1 MTKNYPRRDV
11 PLPSTSESK
20 CWGSDVIADA
30 IRDVG
35 IRYLFVNPGASFR
48 GLHDSLVNHLGNE
61 QPQMLLVLHEEHGV
75 AMAHGYAKV
84 TEELCGAIV
93 HSNVGLMHASMAIF
107 NAWADRTP
115 VLVLGATGPVD
126 AAKRRPWIDWIH
138 TAQDQGALVRHF
150 VKWDAQP
157 ASPRAAQ
164 EAICRAMIMSNT
176 APRGPTYVC
185 FDAALQE
192 AQLVDPP
199 PRLDPAKYPLP
210 SGCQPLAQDVQQVL
224 AWVQA
229 AQRPV
234 VLIGRASR
242 KPADWKRRVRL
253 IEAWGALVLTD
264 LKLGAAFPTSHSAHA
279 APPGFFLSPQ
289 GADALNQADLIVSLD
304 WVDLAGTLSQAF
316 SESAC
321 RARVVHVSV
330 DQYVHNGWSMDHQ
343 ALPQTDLSILCDP
356 DSFVQA
362 VLDSPEFSS
371 LTHHASNFGERP
383 YQRSPSPQSN
393 TISIA
398 QLAAAV
404 EAATDGLET
413 CLIRLPLGWSG
424 DLCDFDHPLDYL
436 GYDGGGG
443 IGSGPGMVV
452 GAALGL
458 KDTGRLPVAIIGD
471 GDYLMGLSALWTAA
485 NARIPMLVIIA
496 NNQSFFN
503 DELHQERVAR
513 DRSRP
518 VENRWIGQRIAD
530 PTPDL
535 AGLARAQGLIGFGP
549 VTEPTEVIDVLRK
562 AVECVRGGG
571 SVVVDVHVT
580 PGYSPAMSSG
590 MTRSHDD

>member
-1 MTKNYPRRDV
+1 MTNDYPRRDV
-11 PLPSTSESK
+11 PVSSPEK
-20 CWGSDVIADA
+20 NGYWGSDVIAET
-30 IRDVG
+30 IRDAG
-35 IRYLFVNPGASFR
+35 IQYLFVNPGASFR

-84 TEELCGAIV
+84 SGSLSGAIV

-107 NAWADRTP
+107 NAWADRIP

-157 ASPRAAQ
+157 ASAKAAQ
-164 EAICRAMIMSNT
+164 EAIFRAVMMSNT
-176 APRGPTYVC
+176 APKGPTYVC

-192 AQLVDPP
+192 AQLNTRP
-199 PRLDPAKYPLP
+199 PRMEAAKYL
-210 SGCQPLAQDVQQVL
+210 QPARSRPMAQDIGKVVEWL
-224 AWVQA
+224 REAKRPLILMGRVSRDVAAWE
-229 AQRPV
+229 
-234 VLIGRASR
+234 
-242 KPADWKRRVRL
+242 RRVKL
-253 IEAWGALVLTD
+253 VEALGASVLTD
-264 LKLGAAFPTSHSAHA
+264 LKLGAAFPTAHSAHA
-279 APPGFFLSPQ
+279 AAPGFFLTPQ
-289 GADALNQADLIVSLD
+289 AVECLKQADLILSLD
-304 WVDLAGTLSQAF
+304 WLDLAGTLAQAF
-316 SESAC
+316 GESAC
-321 RARVVHVSV
+321 DAKVVHVSV

-343 ALPQTDLSILCDP
+343 GLPPTDLTLLCEP
-356 DSFVQA
+356 DTFVES
-362 VLDSPEFSS
+362 VLDDPRVLAPKVSRRLP
-371 LTHHASNFGERP
+371 LERAYAP
-383 YQRSPSPQSN
+383 ARVPISD

-398 QLAAAV
+398 QLAANLD
-404 EAATDGLET
+404 EATKGLNK

-424 DLCDFDHPLDYL
+424 DMCDFAHPLDYL

-443 IGSGPGMVV
+443 IGSGPGMAV

-458 KDTGRLPVAIIGD
+458 KGTGRLPIAIIGD

-485 NARIPMLVIIA
+485 NARIPLLVIVS

-513 DRSRP
+513 DRNRP

-530 PTPDL
+530 PVPDL
-535 AGLARAQGLIGFGP
+535 AGLARAQGLTGYGP
-549 VTEPTEVIDVLRK
+549 ITEPASLTDVLREAIE
-562 AVECVRGGG
+562 AVRQGQ

-590 MTRSHDD
+590 MTRSHDE